1 MAVNILTLRHRR
13 VCMEIQQP
21 ERPAGPQGLHRRI
34 PTRIRFYPAFLSV
47 KHQRP
52 RVFMLPDA
60 EQAAQ
65 AGSASEPQAGAQ
77 VTTAFPRNNTH

>member
-1 MAVNILTLRHRR
+1 
-13 VCMEIQQP
+13 MEIQLP
-21 ERPAGPQGLHRRI
+21 ERPAGPHALHRRI
-34 PTRIRFYPAFLSV
+34 STRICFYPAFISV

-52 RVFMLPDA
+52 RAFMLLDA

-65 AGSASEPQAGAQ
+65 AASTSKPQAGAQ